1 MGKYKNQTKN
11 RTDEPHNIITPKRHR
26 QPFLGGFGE
35 MQKISRAIIR
45 RKKVGFSYEL
55 IFFFFF
61 LQNVTTASRLVT

>member
-45 RKKVGFSYEL
+45 RKKVGFSYK
-55 IFFFFF
+55 I
-61 LQNVTTASRLVT
+61 